1 MQEVNEKKYK
11 KYYYQY
17 NYDNT
22 VLFLLWRKQ
31 EGINEWY
38 RKEGANVLSGMII
51 KYEEG
56 K

>member
-1 MQEVNEKKYK
+1 MKLIKKNYK

-38 RKEGANVLSGMII
+38 RKEGANILSGMII